1 MNETMGSLC
10 CVGGIEWELRTANSE
25 VVVGAKEMV
34 DKWAKW
40 LFKWINSRL
49 NRNDVPPYII

>member
-1 MNETMGSLC
+1 MGSLC
-10 CVGGIEWELRTANSE
+10 CVGGIEWDGNSE

-40 LFKWINSRL
+40 LFKWINS
-49 NRNDVPPYII
+49 

>member
-10 CVGGIEWELRTANSE
+10 CVGGIEWDANSE

-49 NRNDVPPYII
+49 NRNDVPLYII